1 MRAISRQQSRY
12 ATSPNGRP
20 ARPLH
25 GLIHAVLPGAL
36 HIAIS
41 RHDISAHEA
50 HYRENETAISM
61 TKILGYDNREIAS
74 LYLVST
80 SIVVVISD
88 IISVVLGAKVMDI
101 VWRIMLQTFSGWFS
115 FHMTPVGYVK
125 MFAFVLIGYLI
136 VTVFDFSRIKRI
148 PMDMALKNVE

>member
-1 MRAISRQQSRY
+1 
-12 ATSPNGRP
+12 
-20 ARPLH
+20 
-25 GLIHAVLPGAL
+25 
-36 HIAIS
+36 
-41 RHDISAHEA
+41 
-50 HYRENETAISM
+50 M

-148 PMDMALKNVE
+148 PIYINQTAAFSTLYSSHLPCRLKHGDL